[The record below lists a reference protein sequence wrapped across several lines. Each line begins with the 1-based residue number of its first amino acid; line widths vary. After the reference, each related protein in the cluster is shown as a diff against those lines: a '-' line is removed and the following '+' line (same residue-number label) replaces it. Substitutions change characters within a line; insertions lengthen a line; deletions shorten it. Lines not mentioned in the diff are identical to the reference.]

1 VPGHNLAHEVNRI
14 QGAIDLIIW
23 FFLDVPP
30 GQVSADTFHYME
42 NIIVQATVD
51 EPRFDAVWLWADDGS
66 HRIFGLI
73 VCDQFSTLGI
83 IDVDLF
89 MLKFAPKKNY
99 TMSSSEP
106 VIMYFEFSMY
116 PLWM

>member
-23 FFLDVPP
+23 FFLEVPP
-30 GQVSADTFHYME
+30 GQVSADTFHHME

-51 EPRFDAVWLWADDGS
+51 EPRFDAVWLWADYGS
-66 HRIFGLI
+66 HRVLRLI
-73 VCDQFSTLGI
+73 VSDQFSTLGI

-89 MLKFAPKKNY
+89 MLKFAPKKKLY
-99 TMSSSEP
+99 H
-106 VIMYFEFSMY
+106 VLFRACYDVLRI
-116 PLWM
+116 